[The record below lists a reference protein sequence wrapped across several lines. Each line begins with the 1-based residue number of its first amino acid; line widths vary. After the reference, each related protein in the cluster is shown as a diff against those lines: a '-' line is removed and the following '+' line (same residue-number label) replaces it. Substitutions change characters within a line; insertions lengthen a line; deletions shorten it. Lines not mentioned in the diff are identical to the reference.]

1 MSAGTQGIPGADL
14 YAEITHDAT
23 GPVDFPLFIR
33 FAYFDGACRTSSAA
47 KTAEITFID
56 IDFNITAGIGIEFIL
71 DDRVHCCSR
80 FAEQTLHHGFADY
93 VKCHSLSPYLS
104 VQLMQGSIVKAKSGT
119 SANSD
124 PGSIFSRA
132 GILAKVGV
140 LTRNLSRYLV
150 PLALA

>member
-1 MSAGTQGIPGADL
+1 MSAGAQGIPGADL
-14 YAEITHDAT
+14 HAEIADDAA

-33 FAYFDGACRTSSAA
+33 FAYIDGACRASPAA
-47 KTAEITFID
+47 QAAEITFID
-56 IDFNITAGIGIEFIL
+56 IDFDITAGIGIEFIL
-71 DDRVHCCSR
+71 DDRVHSCGR
-80 FAEQTLHHGFADY
+80 FAEQTLHDGFADY

-104 VQLMQGSIVKAKSGT
+104 VQLMQGSMVKARSGT
-119 SANSD
+119 SASSD